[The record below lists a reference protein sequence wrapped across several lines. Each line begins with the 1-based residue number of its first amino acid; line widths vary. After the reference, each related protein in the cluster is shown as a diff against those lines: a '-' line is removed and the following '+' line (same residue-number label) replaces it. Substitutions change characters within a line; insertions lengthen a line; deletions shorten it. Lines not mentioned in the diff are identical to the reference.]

1 MNEKNLLYINLKGE
15 KSMGGNAQITIFYP
29 ALHPHST
36 KDFGKPA
43 SPMGILVLLAIVRCL

>member
-1 MNEKNLLYINLKGE
+1 MNEKNLLYINLKRE
-15 KSMGGNAQITIFYP
+15 RSMGGNAQITIFYP